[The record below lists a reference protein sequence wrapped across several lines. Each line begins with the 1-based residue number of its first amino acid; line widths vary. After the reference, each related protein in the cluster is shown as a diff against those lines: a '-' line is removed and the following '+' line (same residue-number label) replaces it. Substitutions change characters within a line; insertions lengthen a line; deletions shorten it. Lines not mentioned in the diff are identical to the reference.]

1 MKKIFTCISLAAA
14 TFMATTPVMAQQQK
28 LTDKEKAAVIE
39 AIVPA
44 MFERVKQVSGIDI
57 IELAK
62 PNIENV
68 LSSPVFG
75 TASTLR
81 AETLIAN
88 PITVQ
93 PDSMKVNLSEI
104 SKDIPA
110 MFSQITLKMSNYYTA
125 NLSSTNGL
133 PIELNLPKTI
143 STTILGSTVSLNFEL
158 GKQTGLLPF
167 DSFTAKLD
175 LGGLS
180 ELAGVM
186 GIKGG
191 ELFSLKEKA
200 TNAGMFDYNVTIGES
215 LRSVI
220 ALLEKDEEEKTTI
233 PNFLIKTNMTQQAK
247 GLVEASLYAVPTTS
261 STVQV
266 PMGDAQVYLNL
277 KAAATG
283 KMSPDSILLTS
294 YKNGQKEGYRK
305 LATKMEQKGQ
315 NFVITSQ
322 DSTKTL
328 NATEWKW
335 SATETITMTNR
346 RTLNATEWKWSATE
360 TITMT
365 NRTNATEAKAIVAET
380 ITRAIAELAATGTTN
395 PYSMVVTKT
404 SDMNGDGQVAAAET
418 ITLLKADVTT
428 AMGGSVTAPAM
439 NVAVKIQTPNDT
451 DGQLTEGMD
460 IAINLPLKGDKVV
473 ADFTPVGYDKAV
485 ATMYVKSDAM
495 GIITDNETI
504 SDEVQEVTVST
515 TASGLYVKNG
525 KGNYVIVNMVGKVV
539 STGIITSDEQYIS
552 TPNMPNGIYMISID
566 QSKLLRSAHKTT
578 VKFVK

>member
-44 MFERVKQVSGIDI
+44 IFEQVKQVSGIDI

-346 RTLNATEWKWSATE
+346 
-360 TITMT
+360 
-365 NRTNATEAKAIVAET
+365 TNATEAKAIVAET

-473 ADFTPVGYDKAV
+473 ADFTPVGYDKPV

-504 SDEVQEVTVST
+504 ENDVEEVKVST

-525 KGNYVIVNMVGKVV
+525 KGNYVIVNMVGRVV

>member
-44 MFERVKQVSGIDI
+44 MFEQVKQVSGIDI

-180 ELAGVM
+180 EIAGVM

-346 RTLNATEWKWSATE
+346 
-360 TITMT
+360 
-365 NRTNATEAKAIVAET
+365 TNATEAKAIVAET

-404 SDMNGDGQVAAAET
+404 SDMNGDGQVTAAET

-495 GIITDNETI
+495 GIITENETI

-515 TASGLYVKNG
+515 NASGLYVKNG
-525 KGNYVIVNMVGKVV
+525 KGNYVIVNMVGRVV

>member
-1 MKKIFTCISLAAA
+1 MKKIFTWLGLAAA

-44 MFERVKQVSGIDI
+44 MFEQVKQVSGIDI

-346 RTLNATEWKWSATE
+346 
-360 TITMT
+360 
-365 NRTNATEAKAIVAET
+365 TNATEAKAIVAET

-473 ADFTPVGYDKAV
+473 ADFTPVGYDKPV

-504 SDEVQEVTVST
+504 ENDVEEVKVST

-525 KGNYVIVNMVGKVV
+525 KGNYVIVNMVGRVV

>member
-44 MFERVKQVSGIDI
+44 MFEQVKQVSGIDI

-346 RTLNATEWKWSATE
+346 
-360 TITMT
+360 
-365 NRTNATEAKAIVAET
+365 TNATEAKAIVAET

-473 ADFTPVGYDKAV
+473 ADFTPVGYDKPV

-504 SDEVQEVTVST
+504 ENDVEEVKVST
-515 TASGLYVKNG
+515 TAGGLHVKNG

>member
-28 LTDKEKAAVIE
+28 QLTDKEKAAVIE

-44 MFERVKQVSGIDI
+44 MFEQVKQVSGIDI

-110 MFSQITLKMSNYYTA
+110 MFSQITFKMSNYYTA
-125 NLSSTNGL
+125 NLSATNGL

-200 TNAGMFDYNVTIGES
+200 TNAGMFDYYVTIGES

-294 YKNGQKEGYRK
+294 YENGQKEGYRK

-322 DSTKTL
+322 DSTK
-328 NATEWKW
+328 A
-335 SATETITMTNR
+335 
-346 RTLNATEWKWSATE
+346 LNATEWKWSATE

-365 NRTNATEAKAIVAET
+365 NRTNATETKAIVAET
-380 ITRAIAELAATGTTN
+380 ITRAIAELATTGTTN

-439 NVAVKIQTPNDT
+439 NVVVKIQTPNDT

-495 GIITDNETI
+495 SIITDNETI
-504 SDEVQEVTVST
+504 SDEVQEVTVSA

-525 KGNYVIVNMVGKVV
+525 KGNYVIVNMVGKVMG
-539 STGIITSDEQYIS
+539 TGVITSDEQYIS

>member
-44 MFERVKQVSGIDI
+44 MFEQVKQVSGIDI

-346 RTLNATEWKWSATE
+346 
-360 TITMT
+360 
-365 NRTNATEAKAIVAET
+365 TNATEAKAIVAET

-404 SDMNGDGQVAAAET
+404 SDMNGDGQVVAAET

-473 ADFTPVGYDKAV
+473 ADFTPVGYDKPV

-504 SDEVQEVTVST
+504 ENDVEEVKVST

-525 KGNYVIVNMVGKVV
+525 KGNYVIVNMVGRVV

>member
-44 MFERVKQVSGIDI
+44 MFEQVKQVSGIDI

-81 AETLIAN
+81 AEMLIAN

-346 RTLNATEWKWSATE
+346 
-360 TITMT
+360 
-365 NRTNATEAKAIVAET
+365 TNATEAKAIVAET

-473 ADFTPVGYDKAV
+473 ADFTPVGYDKPV

-504 SDEVQEVTVST
+504 ENDVEEVKVST

-525 KGNYVIVNMVGKVV
+525 KGNYVIVNMVGRVV

>member
-44 MFERVKQVSGIDI
+44 MFEQVKQVSGIDI

-346 RTLNATEWKWSATE
+346 
-360 TITMT
+360 
-365 NRTNATEAKAIVAET
+365 TNATEAKAIVAET

-473 ADFTPVGYDKAV
+473 ADFTPVGYDKPV

-504 SDEVQEVTVST
+504 ENDVEEVKVST

-525 KGNYVIVNMVGKVV
+525 KGNYVIVNMVGRVV

-552 TPNMPNGIYMISID
+552 PPNMPNGIYMISID

>member
-14 TFMATTPVMAQQQK
+14 TFMATTPVMAKQQK

-44 MFERVKQVSGIDI
+44 MFEQVKQVSGIDI

-346 RTLNATEWKWSATE
+346 
-360 TITMT
+360 
-365 NRTNATEAKAIVAET
+365 TNATEAKAIVAET

-473 ADFTPVGYDKAV
+473 ADFTPVGYDKPV

-504 SDEVQEVTVST
+504 ENDVEEVKVST

-525 KGNYVIVNMVGKVV
+525 KGNYVIVNMVGRVV
-539 STGIITSDEQYIS
+539 STGIITSDGQYIS

>member
-14 TFMATTPVMAQQQK
+14 TFMATPPVMAQQQK

-44 MFERVKQVSGIDI
+44 MFEQVKQVSGIDI

-346 RTLNATEWKWSATE
+346 
-360 TITMT
+360 
-365 NRTNATEAKAIVAET
+365 TNATEAKAIVAET

-439 NVAVKIQTPNDT
+439 NVVVKIQTPNDT

-473 ADFTPVGYDKAV
+473 ADFTPVGYDKPV

-504 SDEVQEVTVST
+504 ENDVEEVTVST

>member
-44 MFERVKQVSGIDI
+44 MFEQVKQVSGIDI

-346 RTLNATEWKWSATE
+346 
-360 TITMT
+360 
-365 NRTNATEAKAIVAET
+365 TNATEAKAIVAET

-395 PYSMVVTKT
+395 PYSMIVTKT

-515 TASGLYVKNG
+515 NASGLYVKNG
-525 KGNYVIVNMVGKVV
+525 KGNYVIVNMVGRVV

>member
-44 MFERVKQVSGIDI
+44 MFEQVKQVSGIDI

-346 RTLNATEWKWSATE
+346 
-360 TITMT
+360 
-365 NRTNATEAKAIVAET
+365 TNATEAKAIVAET

-404 SDMNGDGQVAAAET
+404 SDMNGDGQAAAET

-473 ADFTPVGYDKAV
+473 ADFTPVGYDKPV

-504 SDEVQEVTVST
+504 ENDVEEVKVST

>member
-1 MKKIFTCISLAAA
+1 
-14 TFMATTPVMAQQQK
+14 MAQQQK

-44 MFERVKQVSGIDI
+44 MFEQVKQVSGIDI

-346 RTLNATEWKWSATE
+346 
-360 TITMT
+360 
-365 NRTNATEAKAIVAET
+365 TNATEAKAIVAET

-525 KGNYVIVNMVGKVV
+525 KGNYVIVNMVGRVV

>member
-44 MFERVKQVSGIDI
+44 MFEQVKQVSGIDI

-81 AETLIAN
+81 AEMLLAN

-346 RTLNATEWKWSATE
+346 
-360 TITMT
+360 
-365 NRTNATEAKAIVAET
+365 TNATEAKAIVAET

-439 NVAVKIQTPNDT
+439 NVAVKIQTPNDI

-473 ADFTPVGYDKAV
+473 ADFTPVGYDKAI

>member
-44 MFERVKQVSGIDI
+44 MFEQVKQVSGIDI

-346 RTLNATEWKWSATE
+346 
-360 TITMT
+360 
-365 NRTNATEAKAIVAET
+365 TNATEAKAIVAET

-439 NVAVKIQTPNDT
+439 NVVVKIQTPNDT

-473 ADFTPVGYDKAV
+473 ADFTPVGYDKPV

-504 SDEVQEVTVST
+504 ENDVEEVTVST
-515 TASGLYVKNG
+515 NASGLYVKNG
-525 KGNYVIVNMVGKVV
+525 KGNYVIVNMVGRVV

>member
-44 MFERVKQVSGIDI
+44 MFEQVKQVSGIDI

-346 RTLNATEWKWSATE
+346 
-360 TITMT
+360 
-365 NRTNATEAKAIVAET
+365 TNATEAKAIVAET

-504 SDEVQEVTVST
+504 ENDVEEVKVST

-525 KGNYVIVNMVGKVV
+525 KGNYVIVNLVGRVV

>member
-44 MFERVKQVSGIDI
+44 MFEQVKQVSGIDI

-305 LATKMEQKGQ
+305 LATKIEQKGQ

-322 DSTKTL
+322 DSTK
-328 NATEWKW
+328 
-335 SATETITMTNR
+335 
-346 RTLNATEWKWSATE
+346 TLNATEWKWSATE

-439 NVAVKIQTPNDT
+439 NVVVKIQTPNDT

-473 ADFTPVGYDKAV
+473 ADFTPVGYDKPV

-504 SDEVQEVTVST
+504 ENDVEEVKVST

>member
-44 MFERVKQVSGIDI
+44 MFEQVKQVSGIDI

-186 GIKGG
+186 GINGG

-220 ALLEKDEEEKTTI
+220 ALLETDEEEKTTI
-233 PNFLIKTNMTQQAK
+233 PNFLIKTKMTQQAK

-346 RTLNATEWKWSATE
+346 
-360 TITMT
+360 
-365 NRTNATEAKAIVAET
+365 TNATEAKAIVAET

-439 NVAVKIQTPNDT
+439 NVVVKIQTPNDT

-473 ADFTPVGYDKAV
+473 ADFTPVGYDKPV

-504 SDEVQEVTVST
+504 ENDVEEVTVST

>member
-44 MFERVKQVSGIDI
+44 MFEQVKQVSGIDI

-346 RTLNATEWKWSATE
+346 
-360 TITMT
+360 
-365 NRTNATEAKAIVAET
+365 TNATEAKAIVAET

-504 SDEVQEVTVST
+504 SDKVQEVTVST
-515 TASGLYVKNG
+515 NAGGLHVKNG
-525 KGNYVIVNMVGKVV
+525 KGNYVIVNMVGRVV

>member
-44 MFERVKQVSGIDI
+44 MFEQVKQVSGIDI

-143 STTILGSTVSLNFEL
+143 STTILGSTVSVNFEL

-200 TNAGMFDYNVTIGES
+200 TNAGMFDYNLTIGEY

-322 DSTKTL
+322 DSTK
-328 NATEWKW
+328 
-335 SATETITMTNR
+335 
-346 RTLNATEWKWSATE
+346 TLNATEWKWSATE

-473 ADFTPVGYDKAV
+473 ADFTPVGYDKPV

-504 SDEVQEVTVST
+504 ENDVEEVKVST

-525 KGNYVIVNMVGKVV
+525 KGNYVIVNMVGRVV

>member
-44 MFERVKQVSGIDI
+44 MFEQVKQVSGIDI

-143 STTILGSTVSLNFEL
+143 STTILGSTFYLNFEL

-346 RTLNATEWKWSATE
+346 
-360 TITMT
+360 
-365 NRTNATEAKAIVAET
+365 TNATEAKAIVAET

-473 ADFTPVGYDKAV
+473 ADFTPVGYDKPV

-504 SDEVQEVTVST
+504 ENDVEEVKVST

-525 KGNYVIVNMVGKVV
+525 KGNYVIVNMVGRVV

>member
-28 LTDKEKAAVIE
+28 FTDKEKAAVIE

-44 MFERVKQVSGIDI
+44 MFEQVKQVSGIDI

-346 RTLNATEWKWSATE
+346 
-360 TITMT
+360 
-365 NRTNATEAKAIVAET
+365 TNATEAKAIVAET

-515 TASGLYVKNG
+515 NASGLYVKNG
-525 KGNYVIVNMVGKVV
+525 KGNYVIVNMVGRVV

>member
-44 MFERVKQVSGIDI
+44 MFEQVKQVSGIDI

-346 RTLNATEWKWSATE
+346 
-360 TITMT
+360 
-365 NRTNATEAKAIVAET
+365 TNATEAKAIVAET

-473 ADFTPVGYDKAV
+473 ADFTPVGYDKPV
-485 ATMYVKSDAM
+485 ATMYVKSDAI

-504 SDEVQEVTVST
+504 ENDVEEVKVST

-525 KGNYVIVNMVGKVV
+525 KGNYVIVNMVGRVV

>member
-28 LTDKEKAAVIE
+28 LTHKEKAAVIE

-44 MFERVKQVSGIDI
+44 MFEQVKQVSGIDI

-346 RTLNATEWKWSATE
+346 
-360 TITMT
+360 
-365 NRTNATEAKAIVAET
+365 TNATEAKAIVAET

-439 NVAVKIQTPNDT
+439 NVVVKIQTPNDT

-473 ADFTPVGYDKAV
+473 ADFTPVGYDKPV

-504 SDEVQEVTVST
+504 ENDVEEVTVST
-515 TASGLYVKNG
+515 NASGLYVKNG
-525 KGNYVIVNMVGKVV
+525 KGNYVIVNMVGRVV

>member
-44 MFERVKQVSGIDI
+44 MFEQVKQVSGIDI

-180 ELAGVM
+180 EIAGVM

-294 YKNGQKEGYRK
+294 YENGQKEGYRK

-322 DSTKTL
+322 DSTK
-328 NATEWKW
+328 A
-335 SATETITMTNR
+335 
-346 RTLNATEWKWSATE
+346 LNATEWKWSATE

-365 NRTNATEAKAIVAET
+365 NRTKATEAKAIVAET

-404 SDMNGDGQVAAAET
+404 SDMNGDGQVTAAET
-418 ITLLKADVTT
+418 ITLLKVDVTT

-495 GIITDNETI
+495 GIITENETI
-504 SDEVQEVTVST
+504 SDEVQKVKVST

-525 KGNYVIVNMVGKVV
+525 KGNYVIVNMVGKVMG
-539 STGIITSDEQYIS
+539 TGVITSDEQYIS
-552 TPNMPNGIYMISID
+552 TPNMPNGIYMMSID

>member
-14 TFMATTPVMAQQQK
+14 TIMATTPEMAQQQK

-44 MFERVKQVSGIDI
+44 MFEQVKQVSGIDI

-346 RTLNATEWKWSATE
+346 
-360 TITMT
+360 
-365 NRTNATEAKAIVAET
+365 TNATEAKAIVAET

-473 ADFTPVGYDKAV
+473 ADFTPVGYDKPV

-504 SDEVQEVTVST
+504 ENDVEEVKVST

-525 KGNYVIVNMVGKVV
+525 KGNYVIVNMVGRVV

>member
-44 MFERVKQVSGIDI
+44 MFEQVKQVSGIDI

-346 RTLNATEWKWSATE
+346 
-360 TITMT
+360 
-365 NRTNATEAKAIVAET
+365 TNATEAKAIVAET

-515 TASGLYVKNG
+515 NASGLYVKNG
-525 KGNYVIVNMVGKVV
+525 KGNYVIVNMVGRVV

>member
-44 MFERVKQVSGIDI
+44 MFEQVKQVSGIDI

-346 RTLNATEWKWSATE
+346 
-360 TITMT
+360 
-365 NRTNATEAKAIVAET
+365 TNATEAKAIVAET

-460 IAINLPLKGDKVV
+460 IAINLPLEGDKVV
-473 ADFTPVGYDKAV
+473 ADFTPVGYDKPV

-504 SDEVQEVTVST
+504 ENDVEEVKVST

-525 KGNYVIVNMVGKVV
+525 KGNYVIVNMVGRVV

>member
-44 MFERVKQVSGIDI
+44 MFEQVKQVSGIDI

-180 ELAGVM
+180 EIAGVM

-294 YKNGQKEGYRK
+294 YENGQKEGYRK

-322 DSTKTL
+322 DSTK
-328 NATEWKW
+328 A
-335 SATETITMTNR
+335 
-346 RTLNATEWKWSATE
+346 LNATEWKWSATE

-365 NRTNATEAKAIVAET
+365 NRTKATEAKAIVAET
-380 ITRAIAELAATGTTN
+380 NTRAIAELAATGTTN

-404 SDMNGDGQVAAAET
+404 SDMNGDGQVTAAET

-495 GIITDNETI
+495 GIITENETI
-504 SDEVQEVTVST
+504 SDEVQKVKVST

-525 KGNYVIVNMVGKVV
+525 KGNYVIVNMVGKVMG
-539 STGIITSDEQYIS
+539 TGVITSDEQYIS
-552 TPNMPNGIYMISID
+552 TPNMPNGIYMMSID

>member
-44 MFERVKQVSGIDI
+44 MFEQVKQVSGIDI

-346 RTLNATEWKWSATE
+346 
-360 TITMT
+360 
-365 NRTNATEAKAIVAET
+365 TNATEAKAIVAET

-473 ADFTPVGYDKAV
+473 ADFTPVGYDKPV

-504 SDEVQEVTVST
+504 ENDVEEVTVST

>member
-14 TFMATTPVMAQQQK
+14 TFRATTPVMAQQQK

-44 MFERVKQVSGIDI
+44 MFEQVKQVSGIDI

-346 RTLNATEWKWSATE
+346 
-360 TITMT
+360 
-365 NRTNATEAKAIVAET
+365 TNATEAKAIVAET

-473 ADFTPVGYDKAV
+473 ADFTPVGYDKPV

-504 SDEVQEVTVST
+504 ENDVEEVKVST

-525 KGNYVIVNMVGKVV
+525 KGNYVIVNMVGRVV

>member
-44 MFERVKQVSGIDI
+44 MFEQVKQVSGIDI

-335 SATETITMTNR
+335 SAP
-346 RTLNATEWKWSATE
+346 E

-473 ADFTPVGYDKAV
+473 ADFTPVGYDKPV

-504 SDEVQEVTVST
+504 ENDVEEVKVST

-525 KGNYVIVNMVGKVV
+525 KGNYVIVNMVGRVV

>member
-44 MFERVKQVSGIDI
+44 MFEQVKQVSGIDI

-220 ALLEKDEEEKTTI
+220 ALLEKNEEEKTTI

-322 DSTKTL
+322 DSTK
-328 NATEWKW
+328 
-335 SATETITMTNR
+335 
-346 RTLNATEWKWSATE
+346 TLNATEWKWSATE

-473 ADFTPVGYDKAV
+473 ADFTPVGYDKPV

-504 SDEVQEVTVST
+504 ENDVEEVKVST

-525 KGNYVIVNMVGKVV
+525 KGNYVIVNMVGRVV

>member
-1 MKKIFTCISLAAA
+1 
-14 TFMATTPVMAQQQK
+14 MAQQQK

-44 MFERVKQVSGIDI
+44 MFEQVKQVSGIDI

-346 RTLNATEWKWSATE
+346 
-360 TITMT
+360 
-365 NRTNATEAKAIVAET
+365 TNATEAKAIVAET

-473 ADFTPVGYDKAV
+473 ADFTPVGYDKPV

-504 SDEVQEVTVST
+504 ENDVEEVKVST

-525 KGNYVIVNMVGKVV
+525 KGNYVIVNMVGRVV

>member
-28 LTDKEKAAVIE
+28 QLTDKEKAAVIE

-44 MFERVKQVSGIDI
+44 MFEQVKQVSGIDI

-110 MFSQITLKMSNYYTA
+110 MFNQITFKMSNYYTA

-158 GKQTGLLPF
+158 GKQAGLLPF

-200 TNAGMFDYNVTIGES
+200 TNAGMFDYYVTIGES

-294 YKNGQKEGYRK
+294 YENGQKEGYRK

-322 DSTKTL
+322 DSTK
-328 NATEWKW
+328 A
-335 SATETITMTNR
+335 
-346 RTLNATEWKWSATE
+346 LNATEWKWSATE

-365 NRTNATEAKAIVAET
+365 NRTNATETKAIVAET
-380 ITRAIAELAATGTTN
+380 ITRAIAELATTGTTN

-439 NVAVKIQTPNDT
+439 NVVVKIQTPNDT

-495 GIITDNETI
+495 SIITDNETI
-504 SDEVQEVTVST
+504 SDEVQEVTVSA

-525 KGNYVIVNMVGKVV
+525 KGNYVIVNMVGKVMG
-539 STGIITSDEQYIS
+539 TGVITSDEQYIS

>member
-44 MFERVKQVSGIDI
+44 MFEQVKQVSGIDI

-346 RTLNATEWKWSATE
+346 
-360 TITMT
+360 
-365 NRTNATEAKAIVAET
+365 TNATEAKAIVAET

-515 TASGLYVKNG
+515 NASGLYVKNG

-539 STGIITSDEQYIS
+539 STGIITSDERYIS

>member
-28 LTDKEKAAVIE
+28 LTDKEKLQFIE

-44 MFERVKQVSGIDI
+44 MFEQVKQVSGIDI

-180 ELAGVM
+180 EIAGVM

-294 YKNGQKEGYRK
+294 YENGQKEGYRK

-322 DSTKTL
+322 DSTK
-328 NATEWKW
+328 A
-335 SATETITMTNR
+335 
-346 RTLNATEWKWSATE
+346 LNATEWKWSATE

-365 NRTNATEAKAIVAET
+365 NRTKATEAKAIVAET

-404 SDMNGDGQVAAAET
+404 SDMNGDGQVTAAET

-495 GIITDNETI
+495 GIITENETI
-504 SDEVQEVTVST
+504 SDEVQKVKVST

-525 KGNYVIVNMVGKVV
+525 KGNYVIVNMVGKVMG
-539 STGIITSDEQYIS
+539 TGVITSDEQYIS
-552 TPNMPNGIYMISID
+552 TPNMPNGIYMMSID

>member
-44 MFERVKQVSGIDI
+44 MFEQVKQVSGIDI

-346 RTLNATEWKWSATE
+346 
-360 TITMT
+360 
-365 NRTNATEAKAIVAET
+365 TNATEAKAIVAET

-460 IAINLPLKGDKVV
+460 IAINLPLKSDKVV
-473 ADFTPVGYDKAV
+473 ADFTPVGYDKPV

-504 SDEVQEVTVST
+504 ENDVEEVKVST

-525 KGNYVIVNMVGKVV
+525 KGNYVIVNMVGRVV